1 MCDLARPAE
10 SIVTKSVT
18 LGELTRYGTKNY
30 DRRVNRERREQ
41 PLPAFRVFRLAS
53 MDLRLERWVGRTLG
67 FERDFSGTESNPQA
81 SARAAKLSR
90 IVTCRSSGPATWPTR
105 FSTATATPSGTASRP
120 SSSMRSRATRP
131 CGSGTPRSEPSAC
144 GGATAAR
151 KQPCSTAT
159 TARRWTWARSLPGR
173 SGSTTTCC
181 PLPSGRVVRCLV
193 QFG

>member
-90 IVTCRSSGPATWPTR
+90 IVTCTVI
-105 FSTATATPSGTASRP
+105 
-120 SSSMRSRATRP
+120 
-131 CGSGTPRSEPSAC
+131 
-144 GGATAAR
+144 
-151 KQPCSTAT
+151 
-159 TARRWTWARSLPGR
+159 R
-173 SGSTTTCC
+173 SGDMANAILDRDRHPEWNGQQTK
-181 PLPSGRVVRCLV
+181 LVYAFPSDEALWKRYAKVRAERLRRGHSGEEATVFYRENRAAMDVGAVVAWPERFNHDVLSAA
-193 QFG
+193 